1 MPISENGKGFS
12 SQLGILARD
21 GQKVPL
27 TLTSWTAMPDD
38 VLDDI
43 WKDVKEMCETNKS
56 SRAQGGGVPH
66 RTGRKS
72 FARLRKEMMENG
84 EKIDRVSMFVKTRA
98 MKTRNDDGQPIEVHD
113 EEATA
118 VISQFNE
125 YLRDM
130 PEDEQ
135 DDTFR
140 EEVFTAVMGE
150 DTHGR
155 VRMYGTGVTPSQVF
169 GNSKTSETTEKK
181 TIEEMEK
188 TIEEMEKKYQTKL
201 DDLKES
207 HESQLGDMKLKYEDV
222 SNHLNLLMAH
232 VGIQVNQSGST
243 SEQQLRRTIDGH
255 HQLDLEGQQ

>member
-1 MPISENGKGFS
+1 
-12 SQLGILARD
+12 
-21 GQKVPL
+21 
-27 TLTSWTAMPDD
+27 
-38 VLDDI
+38 
-43 WKDVKEMCETNKS
+43 MCETNKS
-56 SRAQGGGVPH
+56 NRARGGAPH

-72 FARLRKEMMENG
+72 FARLRKEIMENG
-84 EKIDRVSMFVKTRA
+84 EKTDRVSMFVKTRA

-135 DDTFR
+135 NDTFR
-140 EEVFTAVMGE
+140 EEVFTTVMGE

-155 VRMYGTGVTPSQVF
+155 VRMYGIGVTPSQVF
-169 GNSKTSETTEKK
+169 GNSKTSETTEK
-181 TIEEMEK
+181 K

-222 SNHLNLLMAH
+222 SNRLNLLMAH